1 MKQKENIIPPE
12 LYRLAEKIEKL
23 PPTKK
28 KILYRLLE
36 QSVDSVVNS
45 YEAAK
50 KDRKDARKS
59 KQGGAPS

>member
-1 MKQKENIIPPE
+1 MGTRRGNNEGVIPPE

-28 KILYRLLE
+28 KTIYKLLE
-36 QSVDSVVNS
+36 QSVDTVINS

-50 KDRKDARKS
+50 DDRKAKR
-59 KQGGAPS
+59 GGSP

>member
-1 MKQKENIIPPE
+1 MKQKEIIITPE

-28 KILYRLLE
+28 KAIYKLLE
-36 QSVDSVVNS
+36 QSVDTVVNS

-50 KDRKDARKS
+50 ADRKAK
-59 KQGGAPS
+59 

>member
-1 MKQKENIIPPE
+1 MNNKEIVIPPE

-28 KILYRLLE
+28 KILYRLLD

-45 YEAAK
+45 HEAAK
-50 KDRKDARKS
+50 ADRKAK
-59 KQGGAPS
+59 